1 MSILPKLPGDV
12 KHGILRISVT
22 FSLRLSEAL
31 NAIQPLLNL
40 HAGGLELVSAD
51 EATGQVKIR
60 FLGHC
65 AGCGLSNITL
75 KEGIER
81 LVCARVPEVR
91 EIVAVL

>member
-1 MSILPKLPGDV
+1 M
-12 KHGILRISVT
+12 T

-31 NAIQPLLNL
+31 TAVQPLLNL

-51 EATGQVKIR
+51 EATGLVKIR
-60 FLGHC
+60 FTGNC
-65 AGCGLSNITL
+65 AGCGLSSLTL

-91 EIVAVL
+91 SIIAV